1 MKRTF
6 QRVLFDGREP
16 FQICFLTTVA
26 ANVFIGAEFNTSID
40 RRTGIHA
47 SFLKSGRLGHP
58 TNRVNNLLKI
68 HSLQAVRREARRL
81 DTPKVGRYHS
91 RFRFQHGT
99 SPSVMF
105 ESLSDKLKRTLK
117 NLRGEGVLTKEH
129 VDAALREIRLA
140 LLEADVNYKVAKD
153 FIASV
158 QQKAEGQQ
166 VWQELKPSEQVVK
179 IVFDELV
186 ELLGGQSS
194 RLVFTKQLPN
204 TVMVVGLQG
213 SGKTTSTGKIARWL
227 AKNQERKPLLL
238 SVDVYRPAARE
249 QLKVIAKATGQQI
262 FEYPESNDPLT
273 LVREAQR
280 HAQQTGFDTL
290 LIDTAG
296 RLHIDDELME
306 ELVQI
311 KNETRPVEILFVA
324 DAMTGQDAVRS
335 AEEFHRRVGITGV
348 ILTKMDGDARGG
360 AALSIKQVTG
370 QPVKF
375 VGVGER
381 YDALEPF
388 YPDRVAQRILGMGDV
403 LSLIEEVQAK
413 VDQDEAEEQ
422 LKKLQKN
429 EFTLDD
435 FRSQLRQVKKLGS
448 FSKIMKLLP
457 DQLLGGMG
465 MPQLNEEQSAMMEKE
480 LKRTE
485 AIIDSMTWEER
496 NDHRIL
502 NANRRRRI
510 ARGSGT
516 NVAAVNQLI
525 KQYVEMRQMMRQLSS
540 SGLFGGGGLKSK
552 MLRKMTGMPDMAG
565 FSGDD
570 GELPQLPSGPF
581 GQASPAGPSKKKHK
595 KKRKKRRR

>member
-1 MKRTF
+1 
-6 QRVLFDGREP
+6 
-16 FQICFLTTVA
+16 
-26 ANVFIGAEFNTSID
+26 
-40 RRTGIHA
+40 
-47 SFLKSGRLGHP
+47 
-58 TNRVNNLLKI
+58 
-68 HSLQAVRREARRL
+68 
-81 DTPKVGRYHS
+81 
-91 RFRFQHGT
+91 
-99 SPSVMF
+99 MF
-105 ESLSDKLKRTLK
+105 ESLSDKLKKTLK
-117 NLRGEGVLTKEH
+117 NLRGQGKLTPEH
-129 VDAALREIRLA
+129 VDAALREIRMA

-153 FIASV
+153 FVKSV
-158 QQKAEGQQ
+158 RAKAEGQE
-166 VWQELKPSEQVVK
+166 VWQGLNPHEQVVK
-179 IVFDELV
+179 IVYDELV
-186 ELLGGQSS
+186 ELMGGTSS
-194 RLVFTKQLPN
+194 RLVFTKQIPN
-204 TVMVVGLQG
+204 VVMVVGLQG
-213 SGKTTSTGKIARWL
+213 SGKTTSTGKVSKWL
-227 AKNQERKPLLL
+227 ADNQERKPLLV

-249 QLKVIAKATGQQI
+249 QLRVVGGAVGQAVYQDK
-262 FEYPESNDPLT
+262 ETNDPMT
-273 LVREAQR
+273 LVRGAMKYAQEL
-280 HAQQTGFDTL
+280 GYDTL
-290 LIDTAG
+290 MIDTAG
-296 RLHIDDELME
+296 RLHIDDDLMVELE
-306 ELVQI
+306 QI
-311 KNETRPVEILFVA
+311 KAETKPVEVLFVA

-403 LSLIEEVQAK
+403 LSLIEEVQSK
-413 VDQDEAEEQ
+413 VDQQEAEEQ

-429 EFTLDD
+429 QFTLDD

-448 FSKIMKLLP
+448 FSKIMQLLP

-465 MPQLNEEQSAMMEKE
+465 MPQLDEEQSKMMEQE

-516 NVAAVNQLI
+516 SVAQVNQLI

-540 SGLFGGGGLKSK
+540 SGMFGSGGLKSK
-552 MLRKMTGMPDMAG
+552 MLRKM
-565 FSGDD
+565 
-570 GELPQLPSGPF
+570 
-581 GQASPAGPSKKKHK
+581 
-595 KKRKKRRR
+595 

>member
-1 MKRTF
+1 
-6 QRVLFDGREP
+6 
-16 FQICFLTTVA
+16 
-26 ANVFIGAEFNTSID
+26 
-40 RRTGIHA
+40 
-47 SFLKSGRLGHP
+47 
-58 TNRVNNLLKI
+58 
-68 HSLQAVRREARRL
+68 
-81 DTPKVGRYHS
+81 
-91 RFRFQHGT
+91 
-99 SPSVMF
+99 MF

-153 FIASV
+153 FISSV
-158 QQKAEGQQ
+158 KEKAEGQQ

-186 ELLGGQSS
+186 QLLGGQSS
-194 RLVFTKQLPN
+194 RLVFTKQIPN
-204 TVMVVGLQG
+204 VVMIIGLQG
-213 SGKTTSTGKIARWL
+213 SGKTTSTGKIGRWL
-227 AKNQERKPLLL
+227 AKNQDRKPLLL

-262 FEYPESNDPLT
+262 FEQSETNDPLT
-273 LVREAQR
+273 LVREAYK
-280 HAQQTGFDTL
+280 HAQQVGFDTL

-296 RLHIDDELME
+296 RLHVDDELMD
-306 ELVQI
+306 ELERI
-311 KNETRPVEILFVA
+311 KAEAHPVEILFVA

-348 ILTKMDGDARGG
+348 VLTKMDGDARGG
-360 AALSIKQVTG
+360 AALSIKQVIG

-375 VGVGER
+375 VGVGEK

-403 LSLIEEVQAK
+403 LSLIEEVQSK
-413 VDQDEAEEQ
+413 VDQSEAEEQ
-422 LKKLQKN
+422 LRKLQKN

-465 MPQLNEEQSAMMEKE
+465 MPQLTDEQSTVMEKE

-485 AIIDSMTWEER
+485 AIIDSMTRLER
-496 NDHRIL
+496 TDHRVL

-516 NVAAVNQLI
+516 TVAEVNQLI
-525 KQYVEMRQMMRQLSS
+525 KQYSEMRQMMRQLSG
-540 SGLFGGGGLKSK
+540 SGLFGGGGGLKGK
-552 MLRKMTGMPDMAG
+552 MMRRVAGMAGMPDLGGLAEG
-565 FSGDD
+565 NGGD
-570 GELPQLPSGPF
+570 LPARQLPSGP
-581 GQASPAGPSKKKHK
+581 SRKKLK
-595 KKRKKRRR
+595 KKRKKKRR

>member
-1 MKRTF
+1 
-6 QRVLFDGREP
+6 
-16 FQICFLTTVA
+16 
-26 ANVFIGAEFNTSID
+26 
-40 RRTGIHA
+40 
-47 SFLKSGRLGHP
+47 
-58 TNRVNNLLKI
+58 
-68 HSLQAVRREARRL
+68 
-81 DTPKVGRYHS
+81 
-91 RFRFQHGT
+91 
-99 SPSVMF
+99 MF

-117 NLRGEGVLTKEH
+117 SLRGEGVLTKEH

-140 LLEADVNYKVAKD
+140 LLDADVNYKVSKD

-158 QQKAEGQQ
+158 KEKAEGQQ
-166 VWQELKPSEQVVK
+166 VWLELKPSEQVVK

-194 RLVFTKQLPN
+194 RLVLTKTIPN
-204 TVMVVGLQG
+204 VVMIVGLQG

-227 AKNQERKPLLL
+227 AQNQPRKPWLL
-238 SVDVYRPAARE
+238 STDFYRPAARE
-249 QLKVIAKATGQQI
+249 QLKVIAKATGQSI
-262 FEYPESNDPLT
+262 FEKPETNDPLELT
-273 LVREAQR
+273 RGALQ
-280 HAQQTGFDTL
+280 HARDTGYDTL

-306 ELVQI
+306 ELVTI
-311 KNETRPVEILFVA
+311 KSETHPVEILFVA

-388 YPDRVAQRILGMGDV
+388 YPDRVAQRILGMGAF
-403 LSLIEEVQAK
+403 LSLIEEVQSK
-413 VDQDEAEEQ
+413 VDQKEAEDQ

-448 FSKIMKLLP
+448 FSKLMKLLP
-457 DQLLGGMG
+457 DQLLGAIG
-465 MPQLNEEQSAMMEKE
+465 MPQLDEEQSKMMEQE

-516 NVAAVNQLI
+516 TVAGVNQLI

-540 SGLFGGGGLKSK
+540 AGGFGGGGLEGK
-552 MLRKMTGMPDMAG
+552 MFRKMAGVPDMAG
-565 FSGDD
+565 FEGQPGD
-570 GELPQLPSGPF
+570 LPSLP
-581 GQASPAGPSKKKHK
+581 SLPAGPSKKKLK
-595 KKRKKRRR
+595 KKK